1 MNFISLLVGSSSV
14 ATEARPLNSSFA
26 LYNSMTYD
34 VAQISKF
41 DPHSGLFIERLAV
54 SVREQVVG

>member
-1 MNFISLLVGSSSV
+1 
-14 ATEARPLNSSFA
+14 
-26 LYNSMTYD
+26 MTYD